1 MIVLLLGEKSE
12 LLKPYLEKA
21 DHFVIRT
28 DGKID
33 LRAAII
39 ADFIIS
45 FGYKF
50 IITPEIIEVFTKKI
64 INLHISYLP
73 FNRGADPNL
82 WSFLENTRKG
92 VTIHRMTTEIDTG
105 DILAQKT
112 VVFDENETLQT
123 SYDKL
128 IKEMVAQFAKNLE
141 NIMSDEITPFP
152 QTGKGSYHQKND
164 KNKYLHLLTKK
175 GYDTPVA
182 ELKGK
187 ALINNKLRG

>member
-1 MIVLLLGEKSE
+1 MIVLLLGEKSD
-12 LLKPYLEKA
+12 LLKPFLEKS

-28 DGKID
+28 DAKID
-33 LRAAII
+33 LRSAII
-39 ADFIIS
+39 VDFIIS

-50 IITPEIIEVFTKKI
+50 IVPSEIIEVFTKKI

-92 VTIHRMTTEIDTG
+92 VSIHRLTTAVDAG

-112 VVFDENETLQT
+112 VNFEENETLQT

-128 IKEMVAQFAKNLE
+128 IKEMVTLFAKNIE
-141 NIMSDEITPFP
+141 NILYDNITPCP
-152 QTGKGSYHQKND
+152 QIGKGSYHQIND
-164 KNKYLHLLTKK
+164 KNKYLHLIARK
-175 GYDTPVA
+175 GYNTPVA
-182 ELKGK
+182 ELSGK
-187 ALINNKLRG
+187 ALPQ